1 MTLQESIA
9 NKPQE
14 FQQLCDE
21 HNVQSLYAFG
31 SSVNG
36 HFNDGTSDIDLLI
49 EINSDDP
56 IQSGEML
63 MRIWDKLEVFF
74 QKKVDLLT
82 SRSLRNPIL
91 KASIEST
98 KVLIYDGKELKISY

>member
-1 MTLQESIA
+1 M
-9 NKPQE
+9 
-14 FQQLCDE
+14 
-21 HNVQSLYAFG
+21 
-31 SSVNG
+31 NG

-49 EINSDDP
+49 EINSEDP